1 MALWTGTAHALPSG
15 MMPPVFANGGLADEI
30 VLHIATKLS
39 PTVRK
44 HLYPLPEAHPT
55 TLARCALLEVAF

>member
-1 MALWTGTAHALPSG
+1 
-15 MMPPVFANGGLADEI
+15 MMPPVLANGGLADEI

-44 HLYPLPEAHPT
+44 HLHPLPEAHPT
-55 TLARCALLEVAF
+55 ILARCALLEVAF